1 MTSPSRKNREKF
13 HRTREK
19 LQLSAW
25 LGLEYYVLLNVA
37 INIPLYKIFID
48 SKGIFFLLLQLFT
61 QSIFPF
67 NSVACDRC

>member
-1 MTSPSRKNREKF
+1 MTSPSKKNREKF

-25 LGLEYYVLLNVA
+25 LGLEYVLLNVA

-48 SKGIFFLLLQLFT
+48 SKGIFFFVIT
-61 QSIFPF
+61 IIYSEYISF
-67 NSVACDRC
+67 